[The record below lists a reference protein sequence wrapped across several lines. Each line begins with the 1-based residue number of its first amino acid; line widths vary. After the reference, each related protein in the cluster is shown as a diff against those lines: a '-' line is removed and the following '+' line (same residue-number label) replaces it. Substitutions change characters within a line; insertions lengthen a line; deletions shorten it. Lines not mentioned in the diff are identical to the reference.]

1 MNMDNKYERK
11 LLDKQKD
18 TRDNTL
24 WIGMATK
31 KPKQISEVSY
41 RMKVSERDNLKLERE
56 GWK

>member
-1 MNMDNKYERK
+1 MNINNKYERK

-18 TRDNTL
+18 TRGNTL
-24 WIGMATK
+24 WIGMVTR
-31 KPKQISEVSY
+31 KPKQVSEVSY